1 MAAINIMKRSL
12 LTIVLVGILAGVLP
26 TNVMGQN
33 CGCAAN
39 LCCSQFGYC
48 GTGNDYCGSGC
59 REGPCT
65 SSSPTGDVSVAD
77 IVTDSFFN
85 GILNQA
91 SGDCPGKSF
100 YTRAAFL
107 NALNSY
113 SQFGQDGSADASKRE
128 IAAFFAH
135 VTHETGSFCYIEE
148 INGASQ
154 NYCDSSNTQY
164 PCNPNQKYYGRGPLQ
179 LTWNYNYGAAGNSI
193 GFDGLNSPGTVA
205 SDPVISFKTALW
217 FWMNNVHQVISQGFG
232 ATIRAING
240 AVECNGGNSAAVQSR
255 IQYYTQY
262 CNQFGVA
269 PGDNLSC

>member
-65 SSSPTGDVSVAD
+65 SSSPTGDVS
-77 IVTDSFFN
+77 
-85 GILNQA
+85 A

-154 NYCDSSNTQY
+154 NYCDSSNTH
-164 PCNPNQKYYGRGPLQ
+164 GR
-179 LTWNYNYGAAGNSI
+179 NSI